1 IEFFLLIK
9 KLYKIKKNHRKII
22 RFREELHLARP
33 DLSLALLNTCPDYQE
48 SFWLKTHLA
57 YRLGLVLIE
66 CDKNKFKG
74 AYLNFFKKIEQVKK
88 EFKIFKTGKFS
99 ILKRKYN
106 CNIIFEDENH
116 FNDFLK
122 HYERIE
128 KLIHTHYNY
137 EALLQI
143 LFENFNFFMQ
153 NLYSIEEWLLSKEF
167 EENYKILNHPYPPLL
182 NPKKLND
189 YNEPLNYSNIPVEL
203 AWQVNLPLPDNYKLV
218 LAYRLASGTGM
229 LGRLFNEVLDRP
241 IVGFWAFGAYE
252 NYKYTYSF
260 LSQNH
265 NKTCTVGVCSGI
277 LDAMADKFVY
287 LISKKVPI
295 MAVVRDPLETVLT
308 WVNHRGNSAKNYF
321 HIRLNLT
328 HDFKKNMMSRIIFNG
343 AECID
348 GQWHYTDSSYPM
360 VETAIFYMY
369 KCCLLDEY
377 ILPFVQ
383 RNFIVHYYDLTLF
396 IPKNIVETVK
406 ELCTRFDLQYNQQK
420 LDKLSLELAHGSR
433 NLYVWTLP
441 YILYC
446 HPYDKENKN
455 IDDDSSLSKAGGF
468 HLILVKENFKH
479 YFSNYCDITSKII
492 PDFDY
497 ENLKIYTYENEYH
510 LLHKDKELFEKSQ
523 AYMKN
528 IIFFLKRMEKK
539 FSTRLLNMEQLLA
552 YMSTQEQ
559 LQTWF
564 KESFIKD
571 ITHIKQHR
579 PDIVASWKHSQKF
592 ARISQVK

>member
-1 IEFFLLIK
+1 LIN
-9 KLYKIKKNHRKII
+9 LYKIKKQHEK
-22 RFREELHLARP
+22 EERIYKETIQIFPQLQYP
-33 DLSLALLNTCPDYQE
+33 DLNTCPDYAQSLKYQFHLSYLLGEALLKAYNTWYKCGGFLLSKNIKKANKDYQSFQE
-48 SFWLKTHLA
+48 IFKQFDIFNSSLLLGFIENKALFLKEFSRIKKLLKTHQDYKAILDNIFNNFN
-57 YRLGLVLIE
+57 YVLENFDLIE
-66 CDKNKFKG
+66 
-74 AYLNFFKKIEQVKK
+74 A
-88 EFKIFKTGKFS
+88 
-99 ILKRKYN
+99 
-106 CNIIFEDENH
+106 
-116 FNDFLK
+116 
-122 HYERIE
+122 
-128 KLIHTHYNY
+128 
-137 EALLQI
+137 
-143 LFENFNFFMQ
+143 
-153 NLYSIEEWLLSKEF
+153 WLLSDDFKQRYKEQ
-167 EENYKILNHPYPPLL
+167 NHPYPSLL